1 MILLIDDRSA
11 EVDIHGIGQKDTRF
25 VTLHVNT
32 PHGQVNVNE
41 ELLKLGYAVSVE
53 REFDEVSEIGSS
65 EGGCSRPMTPRTY
78 TPKISSPPRI
88 TEVEQSETEI
98 HGAGPSP
105 WTPGGQSPSGQTLN
119 GETQRTSGGILV
131 RHAPDEDV
139 RLRSPRARGSSPSLG
154 QVQDQVQDEMSPDST
169 SKDVEGSQLTPSTG
183 RGRGLAGLV
192 RTSEVGRTRSP
203 SPLSPLSSTTSPPS
217 NILKSANLQRMLEK
231 SPRSS
236 PSAPPSKSPQSSPSA
251 QPSRSP
257 HPSPSSQSS
266 KSPKSSTQ
274 PSLSPRPL
282 DENVVPR
289 PGIHKPL
296 VISKTT
302 RQPFMRDVS
311 VRPKELPSKQVR
323 TPRQSETKSPPT
335 LVSPVRDSKLPWKH
349 KTHRGASQQSP
360 SLSDW
365 NKMSST
371 SGQSDVSEGEVTTP
385 VRAKTTPT
393 SSPSERAKIIQESLL
408 KQLKSGSP
416 EDEPR
421 TGSSSHHH
429 GNEMGVIM
437 HGDLPPDPIRQIKNA
452 PFPEVIKKVYQRE
465 KTHMNISLL
474 EAYAWPA
481 VLRGRDLV
489 GVAPRDGANTL
500 AFLLPVITQLLQSS
514 TYTNLPPGNGPLALI
529 LCTSWE
535 HAESVCQLCEKF
547 VRAASKSINTI
558 FLYGG
563 NNEKQQ
569 EVQLVNGCQILIS
582 TLPCVL
588 KMKERNLTNFNRLCH
603 VIFDEGNILFRDFF
617 DEVKIMMQ
625 ELLSVLRVDQR
636 RSAPRQLLVFAN
648 EWTSAIGS
656 FLRTYMTNQLVVIT
670 HKLEAAV
677 YARVRQNIEM
687 MDSSQRTQVML
698 SKLQSG
704 MLKGTKSIIFANDRK
719 TAAELMK
726 ILTSASIYTLLATDD
741 MPSDSIERIK
751 KEWYTHHRPDSIPIL
766 VMTDGAINDVEITDA
781 MYIIHY
787 DFPSNKAHYGKRMG
801 CMIRHFESQLK
812 EKKNS
817 SCQSLSFVSA
827 DNIHA
832 LSHMSDILFRSGQPL
847 PSSITHEQ
855 VEQAKEERRKNKPIC
870 NQLKAFGVCRSR
882 MHCGDRHEV
891 FTDMDEP
898 GTHPD
903 YIDLPKQGTVKLIV
917 TYIVNASHCYV
928 RLLAHR
934 LSPDHKVVSMTTDYV
949 KLTVELQEWYTDPV
963 NIIGQRPLQK
973 DNLCGY
979 KDQAGCYSRVRVEAL
994 VSKETVDSPGI
1005 ANVYFVDRG
1014 GRERVGIDKLLKLPD
1029 GLRQIKYQ
1037 AVEVFVSRVKP
1048 TDKDYSWNPRADNYM
1063 YDFLTN
1069 KELDGKIVL
1078 SLGNSLWL
1086 DPLVERCHLEETKS
1100 SVEIHTRRE
1109 MIKQGFAVDNPEHI
1123 QNLVELCKGKMK
1135 LPKDTPLTQ
1144 VNQSVKL
1151 PAPARLNEDTA
1162 NQVYLSAIENPH
1174 HIYIQPVKSNY
1185 RLESLMQ
1192 NLNRKM
1198 ADYQP
1203 TGECQVALG
1212 ELCIAKCSIDDR
1224 WYRGRVL
1231 DEKDDERDVFF
1242 MDHGD
1247 MEWVQKGYVC
1257 PLPQEFTDL
1266 GPQAIQCSLEA
1277 IEPVAYQETWDD
1289 KTTEELWNMC
1299 VGETTKVS
1307 VTVEVQSTALC
1318 DRTGGYR
1325 YKVNMYN
1332 EMGGEKIL
1340 VSKRLIDAGLAQPT
1354 QHFMKMM
1361 FPIET
1366 SPSEDIQQLNK
1377 LCAQLYQVKSSQG
1390 QVGLVTKIDELM
1402 SSESDKTSLLE
1413 GGCIR
1418 ALCQVLCNGK
1428 LKENTKELLVL
1439 SLLRVSSESS
1449 RICHEIA
1456 NEGGLKSIH
1465 NALMK
1470 TSDVG
1475 LKEDITSFIQEIATE
1490 KRTRDLF
1497 LAAGGITILQHLLD
1511 LNNSSLVIKNVCD
1524 TLRNILFYN
1533 DVVRDSLPTE
1543 VISSLCALINNTDH
1557 IDRLA
1562 HPLAVLA
1569 DLAKNPRNRD
1579 VMHEHDALLAA
1590 CNIMWAVRDD
1600 KVVQQ
1605 TVLLLKTLG
1614 SDYEAR
1620 QMMLEHEILPC
1631 ISGCVM
1637 SHNLNSQTKDEC
1649 LPLMDMI
1656 DQHEIDE
1663 ASRAHSQKALPQTEL
1678 TIPKTHPM
1686 AQSKYSIQTVPLNGG
1701 GDASHLLEEED
1712 SDEMPLLEEDE
1723 VEIKQCHPKI
1733 LWSQH
1738 ANSVL
1743 LSVQLQDVKH
1753 PIVNVTTSSISFS
1766 AILENIEYEF
1776 ELDLFSRVDNTNFT
1790 MVSAGREFL
1799 ITLYKE
1805 SIGIKWTRLTQTKTK
1820 IPYISVDFERW
1831 QDDDED
1837 AQNAKR
1843 KPFTPKKTSYRLQEP
1858 GIEESV
1864 DYHHRSEDEED
1875 LSERSGDEF
1884 DKAFDDIPTLSS
1896 RSDTDRGLSS

>member
-1 MILLIDDRSA
+1 MMTNITILKIDDPFHFWGKEVLGPGVSHETIQFQELCDEIEDYCSSDQYVIDHVNNPVKGKMYLAQRPSDSKWYRARVLSNYQTAHAIKALCHLVDYAESFLVPINRLKEIPAKLKMFPSQAKPFRLHGLQPTTLHVAIEENQAELGPAEKWDIAAVEFFMNIVEDRSA

-812 EKKNS
+812 E
-817 SCQSLSFVSA
+817 VS
-827 DNIHA
+827 
-832 LSHMSDILFRSGQPL
+832 
-847 PSSITHEQ
+847 
-855 VEQAKEERRKNKPIC
+855 
-870 NQLKAFGVCRSR
+870 
-882 MHCGDRHEV
+882 
-891 FTDMDEP
+891 
-898 GTHPD
+898 
-903 YIDLPKQGTVKLIV
+903 Y
-917 TYIVNASHCYV
+917 
-928 RLLAHR
+928 
-934 LSPDHKVVSMTTDYV
+934 
-949 KLTVELQEWYTDPV
+949 
-963 NIIGQRPLQK
+963 
-973 DNLCGY
+973 
-979 KDQAGCYSRVRVEAL
+979 
-994 VSKETVDSPGI
+994 
-1005 ANVYFVDRG
+1005 YF
-1014 GRERVGIDKLLKLPD
+1014 
-1029 GLRQIKYQ
+1029 
-1037 AVEVFVSRVKP
+1037 
-1048 TDKDYSWNPRADNYM
+1048 
-1063 YDFLTN
+1063 
-1069 KELDGKIVL
+1069 
-1078 SLGNSLWL
+1078 
-1086 DPLVERCHLEETKS
+1086 
-1100 SVEIHTRRE
+1100 
-1109 MIKQGFAVDNPEHI
+1109 
-1123 QNLVELCKGKMK
+1123 
-1135 LPKDTPLTQ
+1135 
-1144 VNQSVKL
+1144 
-1151 PAPARLNEDTA
+1151 
-1162 NQVYLSAIENPH
+1162 
-1174 HIYIQPVKSNY
+1174 
-1185 RLESLMQ
+1185 
-1192 NLNRKM
+1192 
-1198 ADYQP
+1198 
-1203 TGECQVALG
+1203 
-1212 ELCIAKCSIDDR
+1212 
-1224 WYRGRVL
+1224 
-1231 DEKDDERDVFF
+1231 
-1242 MDHGD
+1242 
-1247 MEWVQKGYVC
+1247 
-1257 PLPQEFTDL
+1257 
-1266 GPQAIQCSLEA
+1266 
-1277 IEPVAYQETWDD
+1277 
-1289 KTTEELWNMC
+1289 
-1299 VGETTKVS
+1299 
-1307 VTVEVQSTALC
+1307 
-1318 DRTGGYR
+1318 
-1325 YKVNMYN
+1325 
-1332 EMGGEKIL
+1332 
-1340 VSKRLIDAGLAQPT
+1340 
-1354 QHFMKMM
+1354 
-1361 FPIET
+1361 
-1366 SPSEDIQQLNK
+1366 
-1377 LCAQLYQVKSSQG
+1377 
-1390 QVGLVTKIDELM
+1390 
-1402 SSESDKTSLLE
+1402 
-1413 GGCIR
+1413 
-1418 ALCQVLCNGK
+1418 
-1428 LKENTKELLVL
+1428 
-1439 SLLRVSSESS
+1439 
-1449 RICHEIA
+1449 
-1456 NEGGLKSIH
+1456 
-1465 NALMK
+1465 
-1470 TSDVG
+1470 
-1475 LKEDITSFIQEIATE
+1475 
-1490 KRTRDLF
+1490 
-1497 LAAGGITILQHLLD
+1497 
-1511 LNNSSLVIKNVCD
+1511 
-1524 TLRNILFYN
+1524 
-1533 DVVRDSLPTE
+1533 
-1543 VISSLCALINNTDH
+1543 
-1557 IDRLA
+1557 
-1562 HPLAVLA
+1562 
-1569 DLAKNPRNRD
+1569 
-1579 VMHEHDALLAA
+1579 
-1590 CNIMWAVRDD
+1590 
-1600 KVVQQ
+1600 
-1605 TVLLLKTLG
+1605 
-1614 SDYEAR
+1614 
-1620 QMMLEHEILPC
+1620 
-1631 ISGCVM
+1631 
-1637 SHNLNSQTKDEC
+1637 
-1649 LPLMDMI
+1649 
-1656 DQHEIDE
+1656 
-1663 ASRAHSQKALPQTEL
+1663 
-1678 TIPKTHPM
+1678 
-1686 AQSKYSIQTVPLNGG
+1686 
-1701 GDASHLLEEED
+1701 
-1712 SDEMPLLEEDE
+1712 
-1723 VEIKQCHPKI
+1723 
-1733 LWSQH
+1733 
-1738 ANSVL
+1738 
-1743 LSVQLQDVKH
+1743 
-1753 PIVNVTTSSISFS
+1753 
-1766 AILENIEYEF
+1766 
-1776 ELDLFSRVDNTNFT
+1776 
-1790 MVSAGREFL
+1790 
-1799 ITLYKE
+1799 
-1805 SIGIKWTRLTQTKTK
+1805 
-1820 IPYISVDFERW
+1820 
-1831 QDDDED
+1831 
-1837 AQNAKR
+1837 
-1843 KPFTPKKTSYRLQEP
+1843 
-1858 GIEESV
+1858 
-1864 DYHHRSEDEED
+1864 
-1875 LSERSGDEF
+1875 
-1884 DKAFDDIPTLSS
+1884 
-1896 RSDTDRGLSS
+1896 